1 MRRSLECSSR
11 FLRALQQNRVQSRL
25 LYLFYNKESERILYS
40 QVLKWTQSS
49 YDFKAIDLSFVTN
62 RVNHS
67 CPLY

>member
-1 MRRSLECSSR
+1 MRRSLEYSSR

-49 YDFKAIDLSFVTN
+49 YDFKAIDLFFETN